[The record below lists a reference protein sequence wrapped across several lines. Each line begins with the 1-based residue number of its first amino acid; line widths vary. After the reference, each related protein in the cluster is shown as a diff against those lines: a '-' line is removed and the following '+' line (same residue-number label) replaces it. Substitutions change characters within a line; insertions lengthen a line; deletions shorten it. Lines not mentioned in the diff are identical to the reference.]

1 MVEKLRV
8 ILTKEP
14 KTGGSQCGCF
24 QILKVIL
31 GKVARMALRAAQSR
45 ASLYTA
51 QDKGGRGTKCEHT
64 LSVIR
69 RAMSRTVPWDHSLET
84 SLNKSTVWVPSPCPT
99 HLLKT
104 SPSGHQKKGVSLCR
118 CSSKDTTHPQA
129 DGSHK
134 ASVLDGGTG
143 CISIPACSIGC
154 VLS

>member
-1 MVEKLRV
+1 MVEKLGV

-51 QDKGGRGTKCEHT
+51 RDKGGRGTKCEHT

-104 SPSGHQKKGVSLCR
+104 SPSGHQKKVSPYVDAALKIPPTPKLMGHTKQVSLMGA
-118 CSSKDTTHPQA
+118 QA
-129 DGSHK
+129 VFRSQH
-134 ASVLDGGTG
+134 APLAV
-143 CISIPACSIGC
+143 C
-154 VLS
+154 